1 MLLAASL
8 VPPSSFLL
16 ELVIEMTMVRA
27 KENREL
33 HFPASFILRKASQSD
48 ELTGGLFKGD

>member
-8 VPPSSFLL
+8 VLPSSFLL
-16 ELVIEMTMVRA
+16 ELAIEMTMVRA

-33 HFPASFILRKASQSD
+33 HFPASFILRKASESD
-48 ELTGGLFKGD
+48 EVTGGLFKGD